1 MHMKAIIAGMLA
13 PTIILASPAS
23 AASVMD
29 PVGDFLPTYTA
40 GPPLADLD
48 VTSFSINYNSM
59 MQFFT
64 LGATFAGDI
73 NPQTGGLYVIGVNT
87 GTGVLR
93 PFGALGQ
100 PNVIF
105 NQAIVL
111 RKDGT
116 GGIGP
121 TVLDPAGISIAGN
134 ILTARIPLSLLPSTG
149 YSPTQYGFNLWP
161 RLGLGNANQITD
173 FAPQN
178 ANISISAVPEP
189 TTWGMMLMGLGLA
202 GMRLRSRPNKVAVR
216 IAYD

>member
-1 MHMKAIIAGMLA
+1 MHIKAIIAGMLA
-13 PTIILASPAS
+13 PTIALSSPAS
-23 AASVMD
+23 AATVVD

-40 GPPLADLD
+40 GPALADLD

-59 MQFFT
+59 LQFFT
-64 LGATFAGDI
+64 LGATFAGEI
-73 NPQTGGLYVIGVNT
+73 NPQTAGLYVVGVNT

-93 PFGALGQ
+93 PFAALGQ

-105 NQAIVL
+105 NQAIVIQ
-111 RKDGT
+111 KDGT
-116 GGIGP
+116 GRIG
-121 TVLDPAGISIAGN
+121 TSVLDPAGISIAGN

-161 RLGLGNANQITD
+161 RVGLGNANQITD
-173 FAPQN
+173 FAPEN

-189 TTWGMMLMGLGLA
+189 ATWGMMLMGLGLA

-216 IAYD
+216 IAYN